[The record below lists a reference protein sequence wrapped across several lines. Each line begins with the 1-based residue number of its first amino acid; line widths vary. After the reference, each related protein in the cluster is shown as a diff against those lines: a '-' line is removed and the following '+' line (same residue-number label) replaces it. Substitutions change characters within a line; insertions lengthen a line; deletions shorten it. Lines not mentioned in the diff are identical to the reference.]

1 MKRFF
6 GFIMCVAVVCG
17 MLSGC
22 GTVRKDSGKLN
33 VVCTIFPQYDIVRQ
47 IAGDSVELTMLL
59 PYSMESHDFKLENL
73 SVKDLQLVSGAD
85 IIISVG
91 GPSDSDW
98 VGELKKKVG
107 NEEQTWIELCS
118 LTETLCVEEHSHDHG
133 HGHDHI
139 HGESD
144 IDEHVWTSPKRMIS
158 VAENIAE
165 VLKSADPEIAARC
178 DEGLATLISGLTV
191 LDNGFTQL
199 GEKACTPI
207 IFADRFSFR
216 YLFHD
221 YGLDY
226 EAAFSGC
233 SSSVDPSALQ
243 IANLTQKAFNTKA
256 NTIFYM
262 ENSNI
267 KYAEKI
273 AVTVKA
279 DTAMLHSCHNLSREE
294 FKSGATYISLMTN
307 NLNMLK
313 EAVE

>member
-1 MKRFF
+1 MKRCIC
-6 GFIMCVAVVCG
+6 FIMCAVVALCL
-17 MLSGC
+17 LSGC
-22 GTVRKDSGKLN
+22 GVTPKKNGKLN

-47 IAGDSVELTMLL
+47 IAGDCVDLTMLL

-73 SVKDLQLVSGAD
+73 SVKDLQLVSEAD
-85 IIISVG
+85 VIISVG

-98 VGELKKKVG
+98 VKELRKRVG
-107 NEEQTWIELCS
+107 NDKQQWVKLCE
-118 LTETLCVEEHSHDHG
+118 LTETLCAEEHSHDHG
-133 HGHDHI
+133 HDHV
-139 HGESD
+139 HGESEV
-144 IDEHVWTSPKRMIS
+144 DEHVWTSPKRMIS

-165 VLKSADPEIAARC
+165 VLKSADPKIAARC

-191 LDNGFTQL
+191 LDNEFTQL

-226 EAAFSGC
+226 EAAFTGC

-243 IANLTQKAFNTKA
+243 IADLTQKAFEARSK
-256 NTIFYM
+256 TIFYM

-267 KYAEKI
+267 KYAKKI
-273 AVTVKA
+273 AGAVNG
-279 DTAMLHSCHNLSREE
+279 DIAMLHSCHNLSREE
-294 FKSGATYISLMTN
+294 FRNGATYISLMTN